1 MNGELSN
8 TEDRGERSA
17 SEGGTTCNSLVLVE
31 GETKGLSA
39 EESLDSLLDSGDTG
53 GTSNKLDG
61 VDLVDGKA
69 GLAQSLLERAGESGQ
84 EVVGELLES
93 LTLERGGSINI
104 VHDRFNVQWRLSV
117 GGKNLLQTLTSGSQT
132 EDSLGVGHD
141 INLVFCLELLS
152 KVLNKRV
159 VEVTATEVSVVGGRF
174 DGQLTLGEADDSNRV
189 VGVTDIDETDMTGSL
204 GGLGQVGLGDT
215 VTEGDGGGV
224 VDQTEGVEAGNLGSI
239 VKRSSLNVSVPTWNG
254 NNNVGDSLLELD
266 SGGIPQFTEVGGDE
280 LGVRESGRL
289 AKVVDLV
296 R

>member
-1 MNGELSN
+1 
-8 TEDRGERSA
+8 
-17 SEGGTTCNSLVLVE
+17 
-31 GETKGLSA
+31 
-39 EESLDSLLDSGDTG
+39 
-53 GTSNKLDG
+53 
-61 VDLVDGKA
+61 
-69 GLAQSLLERAGESGQ
+69 
-84 EVVGELLES
+84 
-93 LTLERGGSINI
+93 
-104 VHDRFNVQWRLSV
+104 
-117 GGKNLLQTLTSGSQT
+117 
-132 EDSLGVGHD
+132 
-141 INLVFCLELLS
+141 
-152 KVLNKRV
+152 
-159 VEVTATEVSVVGGRF
+159 
-174 DGQLTLGEADDSNRV
+174 LTLGEADDSNRV